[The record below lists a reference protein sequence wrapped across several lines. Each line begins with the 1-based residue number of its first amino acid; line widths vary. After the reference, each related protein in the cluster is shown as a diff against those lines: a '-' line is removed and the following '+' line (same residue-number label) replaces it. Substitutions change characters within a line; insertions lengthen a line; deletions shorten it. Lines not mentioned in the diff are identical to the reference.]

1 MSKSSITLLHPFAN
15 FKFFNQWNGY
25 LSVVV
30 LRDYLAKHGIGAKG
44 FDLSVLL
51 SDYLLSSTYLQKRQ
65 RELSQEIDS
74 LEGSNQIG
82 DLTYYLS
89 LSFLV
94 HVLLEFSEKRI
105 DVGTVSGF
113 FQEEPSLY
121 QVFVQPLNVSR
132 IQDIP
137 LEHSRLQNEMFTFE
151 HILKE
156 VMLRIPSCSVYGI
169 TVPSKLHLNSAII
182 LSHLLKQKDSDCHI
196 CLGGPYISLVDK
208 TRLAKLIGA
217 GIIDTY
223 ITQHG
228 ENRLLRLLRDLDST
242 VPASVKGEYKRGAH
256 PRVNELS
263 VTSPQPDSETI
274 KLILSK
280 GCYWGKCAYCD
291 YRNLSNH
298 FSIKRV
304 NVLVDEIAS
313 YYQKGST
320 RFLLMTD
327 AIPPMYAKR
336 LAQELIQRDLK
347 IMWGSRFLRVDT
359 HYDKELFVLLKE
371 SGFDFG
377 LGSLGMDS
385 FSDSALNLVRKGYDR
400 KAIIRFFEAAEDANV
415 IFGKLNLIYDLPGT
429 SYKDALDTVAFLER
443 FINQYRSLAIFKF
456 KLTPTSE
463 MGLYPGRF
471 GLRTDL
477 EKTTSTT
484 YNDVFFEGENTLTSE
499 QRRTVL
505 SSLRFIQNT
514 LLIHKNYPYIDKQVL
529 LSHKDYSNTIR
540 LSVTK
545 KIEEYNL
552 FLRLNGKSDH
562 CSRLFSFPEGF
573 VPDPL
578 SLEHYQLFATLRPHT
593 WYAVEDVAHQNMG
606 TSSIEPVGHLQHTYQ
621 IVRHLLAKGFFADV
635 TVKENSPDPQ

>member
-208 TRLAKLIGA
+208 TRLAKLINSLEQALSIPILHNMGR
-217 GIIDTY
+217 IDFFACSE
-223 ITQHG
+223 ISI
-228 ENRLLRLLRDLDST
+228 RLFPLRL
-242 VPASVKGEYKRGAH
+242 K
-256 PRVNELS
+256 VNIREGH
-263 VTSPQPDSETI
+263 
-274 KLILSK
+274 IL
-280 GCYWGKCAYCD
+280 G
-291 YRNLSNH
+291 
-298 FSIKRV
+298 
-304 NVLVDEIAS
+304 
-313 YYQKGST
+313 
-320 RFLLMTD
+320 
-327 AIPPMYAKR
+327 
-336 LAQELIQRDLK
+336 
-347 IMWGSRFLRVDT
+347 
-359 HYDKELFVLLKE
+359 
-371 SGFDFG
+371 
-377 LGSLGMDS
+377 
-385 FSDSALNLVRKGYDR
+385 
-400 KAIIRFFEAAEDANV
+400 
-415 IFGKLNLIYDLPGT
+415 
-429 SYKDALDTVAFLER
+429 
-443 FINQYRSLAIFKF
+443 
-456 KLTPTSE
+456 
-463 MGLYPGRF
+463 
-471 GLRTDL
+471 
-477 EKTTSTT
+477 
-484 YNDVFFEGENTLTSE
+484 
-499 QRRTVL
+499 
-505 SSLRFIQNT
+505 
-514 LLIHKNYPYIDKQVL
+514 
-529 LSHKDYSNTIR
+529 
-540 LSVTK
+540 
-545 KIEEYNL
+545 
-552 FLRLNGKSDH
+552 
-562 CSRLFSFPEGF
+562 
-573 VPDPL
+573 
-578 SLEHYQLFATLRPHT
+578 
-593 WYAVEDVAHQNMG
+593 
-606 TSSIEPVGHLQHTYQ
+606 
-621 IVRHLLAKGFFADV
+621 
-635 TVKENSPDPQ
+635 